1 MLAKIFFEGGNLFP
15 IERRPGI

>member
-1 MLAKIFFEGGNLFP
+1 MLAKIFSEGGNLFP